1 MDTSTSRAVRAP
13 APPEGALPSE
23 AGPVVM
29 LTLGQLAQI
38 GRLQHLCQVLGWKV
52 QLKRSAEPPHEV
64 DELVYFCEG
73 GLWLDVLRVRSDT
86 DAQAARL
93 LRQSVVDNRPRA
105 VWEAEGTLA
114 EVLDRLTELR

>member
-1 MDTSTSRAVRAP
+1 
-13 APPEGALPSE
+13 
-23 AGPVVM
+23 M

-52 QLKRSAEPPHEV
+52 ELKRSPEPPHDV
-64 DELVYFCEG
+64 DELVYFCEN
-73 GLWLDVLRVRSDT
+73 GLWLDVLRVRSDN

-93 LRQSVVDNRPRA
+93 VRQSVVDNRPRA

-114 EVLDRLTELR
+114 EVLDRLAELR